1 MTRVLAVDVGGTKT
15 VTALF
20 EGASTSDL
28 VLTRSERFESV
39 AFSGILPILGEFL
52 RGERVDAAGFGVA
65 GPVIDGTSRITN
77 LPWVIEID
85 ALRAVCGTEHVAL
98 LHDVQIA
105 ALGVRAVPEE
115 NIVWLQR
122 GKVDPEGVVSLVAV
136 GTGFGRAFLVPPIG
150 GGLAR
155 ACATEGGHVSFSPRN
170 IIERRLLDYLAAR
183 HETVAVEHVL
193 CGPGLQ
199 ALYDFIVESGLAAA
213 TCKFEI
219 DASEDPS
226 AQIGHLGSRDLDD
239 AAAAAVALFID
250 LLGAELGNI
259 ALETLPRGGLYLW
272 GGVARK
278 LRPAIEKG
286 ELLDAFTDKY
296 KMGDLLRSIPL
307 ALLDEPDLALIGA
320 REAALAVLND

>member
-20 EGASTSDL
+20 EGASASEL
-28 VLTRSERFESV
+28 AIVRSERFESSN
-39 AFSGILPILGEFL
+39 FSGILPILGEFL

-65 GPVIDGTSRITN
+65 GPVLDGVCQTTN
-77 LPWVIEID
+77 LPWLVEL
-85 ALRAVCGTEHVAL
+85 ASLQSVCGTEHVAL
-98 LHDVQIA
+98 LNDVQIA

-122 GKVDPEGVVSLVAV
+122 RRVDPTAVASLVAV
-136 GTGFGRAFLVPPIG
+136 GTGFGRAFLVPPVG
-150 GGLAR
+150 GGPAR
-155 ACATEGGHVSFSPRN
+155 ACATEGGYVSFSPRN

-193 CGPGLQ
+193 CGPGLKM
-199 ALYDFIVESGLAAA
+199 LYDFIIEAGLAAD

-239 AAAAAVALFID
+239 ASAAAVALFVD
-250 LLGAELGNI
+250 LLGSELGNI

-278 LRPAIEKG
+278 LRSAIEKG
-286 ELLDAFTDKY
+286 ELLDAFHDKY
-296 KMGDLLRSIPL
+296 KMSELLKTFPL

-320 REAALAVLND
+320 REAALATMA